1 MFTIRVDV
9 SDVKLPRYSVNINF
23 ISRIDAKLSTF
34 CIRVLKIRVVHKSHI
49 PCLSSTIITR
59 LPSNKL
65 DRTFTVVHGE
75 APRSRFIVGRRDD
88 DDNDDD
94 DGDQNR
100 AKTRAPIQG
109 ALTQYAWSSLILRTT
124 TPCPQLSSS
133 SSSSASSAACPLS
146 PLFKAH
152 FESAGLPPMILRR
165 VVTCHM

>member
-9 SDVKLPRYSVNINF
+9 SDVKYYCYSVNINL
-23 ISRIDAKLSTF
+23 ICRIDAKLSTF
-34 CIRVLKIRVVHKSHI
+34 CIRVLKIRVA
-49 PCLSSTIITR
+49 PRLSLTIITR

-65 DRTFTVVHGE
+65 DRTLAVVHDA
-75 APRSRFIVGRRDD
+75 APRSRFITGRRDD
-88 DDNDDD
+88 IDDDDD

-109 ALTQYAWSSLILRTT
+109 ALTQYVRSSLILLTT

-133 SSSSASSAACPLS
+133 FSSSSCSACPSS
-146 PLFKAH
+146 PLRAH

-165 VVTCHM
+165 VATCHM